1 MARKKSSPSVQLR
14 KKPSSANKQKNVKFL
29 EIKIGEKIRSQRK
42 SNGYSIQKLA
52 EISGVSPAGI
62 YKIETNGM
70 VPTITTLMKLATALE
85 RSMSYFV
92 EEEETLPVVRH
103 IRKSERDII
112 ASGQEGRTEVVAEKL
127 HKGRMEGFFRNLA
140 PGARTRN
147 QFISANGEH
156 FIYCLKGDL
165 SVRRGEDSFR
175 LKEGDSLHY
184 RSGEKVQFENRGRS
198 EAKFL
203 LVNAP
208 FSTN

>member
-1 MARKKSSPSVQLR
+1 MARKKSSPSVQSR
-14 KKPSSANKQKNVKFL
+14 KKPSSINKQKNIKFL
-29 EIKIGEKIRSQRK
+29 EIKIGEKIRNQRK
-42 SNGYSIQKLA
+42 SHDYSIQKLA

-92 EEEETLPVVRH
+92 EEEKNLPVVQH

-127 HKGRMEGFFRNLA
+127 HKGKMEGFFRNLK

-147 QFISANGEH
+147 LFISVNGEH
-156 FIYCLKGDL
+156 LIYCLKGDL
-165 SVRRGEDSFR
+165 SVRRGEDSYR

-184 RSGEKVQFENRGRS
+184 RSGEKVHLENSGRS
-198 EAKFL
+198 EVKFL

-208 FSTN
+208 FSTD

>member
-1 MARKKSSPSVQLR
+1 MARKKSSPSAQSR
-14 KKPSSANKQKNVKFL
+14 KKPSSANKQKNIKFL

-92 EEEETLPVVRH
+92 EEEATLPVVRH

-112 ASGQEGRTEVVAEKL
+112 ANAQEGRTEVVAEKL
-127 HKGRMEGFFRNLA
+127 HKGRMEGFFRNLE

-147 QFISANGEH
+147 LFISANGEH
-156 FIYCLKGDL
+156 LIYCLKGDL
-165 SVRRGEDSFR
+165 SVRRGEDSYR

-184 RSGEKVQFENRGRS
+184 RSGEKVQFENSGRS
-198 EAKFL
+198 EVKFL

>member
-1 MARKKSSPSVQLR
+1 MARKKSSPSIQSR
-14 KKPSSANKQKNVKFL
+14 KKSLRANKQKNIKLF
-29 EIKIGEKIRSQRK
+29 EIKTGEKIRAQRK

-52 EISGVSPAGI
+52 KISGVSPAGI

-85 RSMSYFV
+85 RPISYFV
-92 EEEETLPVVRH
+92 KEEATLPVVRH

-112 ASGQEGRTEVVAEKL
+112 ASGQEGRTEVVADKL
-127 HKGRMEGFFRNLA
+127 HQGRMEGFFRNLE
-140 PGARTRN
+140 PGARARN
-147 QFISANGEH
+147 LFISANGEH
-156 FIYCLKGDL
+156 FIYCLKGVL
-165 SVRRGEDSFR
+165 SVGRGEDSYR

-184 RSGEKVQFENRGRS
+184 RSGGKVQFENNGRS
-198 EAKFL
+198 EVKFL